1 MSSVYPY
8 ERVRI
13 RLLLGAQEVG
23 VCVGGRLVVE
33 RLQEVVGAE
42 RPQWVGR
49 VRPLVRLGLVRRD
62 GHLRG
67 QSRKRNLNEGP
78 AIHKGHPQREERE
91 LCPKADLAREVA

>member
-13 RLLLGAQEVG
+13 GLLLGAQEVG
-23 VCVGGRLVVE
+23 VRVGGRLVVE

-42 RPQWVGR
+42 RPQRVGR

-62 GHLRG
+62 GHLDGAVKETQSQRG
-67 QSRKRNLNEGP
+67 
-78 AIHKGHPQREERE
+78 AGHS
-91 LCPKADLAREVA
+91 

>member
-13 RLLLGAQEVG
+13 GLLLGAQEVG
-23 VCVGGRLVVE
+23 VRVGGRLVVE

-42 RPQWVGR
+42 RPQRVGR

-62 GHLRG
+62 GHLG
-67 QSRKRNLNEGP
+67 ESRKRNLNGGP

>member
-13 RLLLGAQEVG
+13 GLLLGAQEVG

-42 RPQWVGR
+42 RPQRVGR

-62 GHLRG
+62 GHLDGAVKETQSQRG
-67 QSRKRNLNEGP
+67 

-91 LCPKADLAREVA
+91 LCPKADLVWEVG

>member
-13 RLLLGAQEVG
+13 GLLLGAQEVG
-23 VCVGGRLVVE
+23 VRVGGRLVVE

-42 RPQWVGR
+42 RPQRVGR

-67 QSRKRNLNEGP
+67 QSRKRNLNGGRP
-78 AIHKGHPQREERE
+78 FTKDIRNERRGNFFQ
-91 LCPKADLAREVA
+91 KQT